1 MSRPLL
7 WLLLL
12 LFAAVSVTMS
22 GCHGAPPDPHTVT
35 MLIESSPTNLDLR
48 IGTDGQS
55 EHIGSLIFD
64 ALVRKDEHYNVQPWL
79 ATSWD
84 HPDPLTWIFHIRQ
97 QVHFHDGR
105 MLTAGD
111 VKWTLDSMHN
121 GAIITAKSGAFTK
134 IDHVAAPNPATCI
147 VYMKKPDP
155 FLLWNLSDG
164 AIGIVP
170 SGSGKDFWKH
180 PIGTGP
186 FRFVSAQQ
194 DRDVVLERSPDSWQP
209 LPPIERIRFAV
220 VPDAITRALEL
231 QKGSADVAINA
242 LSPDMVV
249 ALRQNSHLVIDTS
262 PGTIVNY
269 LAFNLRDPF
278 LKDMRVRQAIAY
290 AIDRQLIIHTLWR
303 DQARLADSLLP
314 PGHWARTDNIERYN
328 YDPATANRILDEA
341 GYGRGPGGTRFHL
354 QMKIS
359 TDETTR
365 LMALVLQ
372 QHLREIGIALDV
384 RSYEFATFYSDIT
397 KGAFSLYALRW
408 IGGNESPDIF
418 RYAYTTEA
426 LPPHGANRGHYFNAA
441 VDATIADASLASDNA
456 EQRADYRKVQQIL
469 AREVPSINLWYLD
482 NVLVHTPRLHNT
494 HVSPSGDYDFLRQT
508 TVTP

>member
-1 MSRPLL
+1 MYRPR
-7 WLLLL
+7 LLLL
-12 LFAAVSVTMS
+12 LALVAAAVTIT
-22 GCHGAPPDPHTVT
+22 GCHAAPPDPHTVT

-48 IGTDGQS
+48 IGTDAQS

-64 ALVRKDEHYNVQPWL
+64 SLVRKDEHYNVQPWI
-79 ATSWD
+79 ATGWD
-84 HPDPLTWIFHIRQ
+84 HPDPLTWIFHIRPN
-97 QVHFHDGR
+97 VHFQDGR
-105 MLTAGD
+105 TLTAAD
-111 VKWTLDSMHN
+111 VKWTLDSMHS
-121 GAIITAKSGAFTK
+121 GAIITAKSGAFNK
-134 IDHVAAPNPATCI
+134 VDHVDAPNPATCI
-147 VYMKKPDP
+147 VHLKQPDP

-170 SGSGKDFWKH
+170 NGSGKDFWQH
-180 PIGTGP
+180 PVGTGP
-186 FRFVSAQQ
+186 FRFVSQQQ
-194 DRDVVLERSPDSWQP
+194 DRDVVLERSANSWQP
-209 LPPIERIRFAV
+209 LPPIERIHFAV

-249 ALRQNSHLVIDTS
+249 ALRRNSHLVIDTS

-269 LAFNLRDPF
+269 LSFNMRDPF
-278 LKDMRVRQAIAY
+278 LKDVRVRQAIAH
-290 AIDRQLIIHTLWR
+290 AINRPLIIHALWR

-314 PGHWARTDNIERYN
+314 PGHWARTDDIERYP
-328 YDPATANRILDEA
+328 YDPTAANRLLDSA
-341 GYGRGPGGTRFHL
+341 GYRRGKNGVRFHL

-365 LMALVLQ
+365 LLALVLQ
-372 QHLREIGIALDV
+372 QQFREIGIALDV

-397 KGAFSLYALRW
+397 KGAFSLYGLRW
-408 IGGNESPDIF
+408 IGGNESPDIY

-441 VDATIADASLASDNA
+441 VDAAIARASLASDTA
-456 EQRADYRKVQQIL
+456 EQRADYVKVQQII

-482 NVLVHTPRLHNT
+482 NVLVHVRRLHNA
-494 HVSPSGDYDFLRQT
+494 HVSPSGDYDFLRHAT
-508 TVTP
+508 LAP

>member
-1 MSRPLL
+1 
-7 WLLLL
+7 LLL
-12 LFAAVSVTMS
+12 LFAAASVTIS

-105 MLTAGD
+105 TLTASD

-134 IDHVAAPNPATCI
+134 IDHVDAPNPATCI
-147 VYMKKPDP
+147 VHLKKPDP

-194 DRDVVLERSPDSWQP
+194 DRDVVLERSSDSWQP

-249 ALRQNSHLVIDTS
+249 ALRQKSHLAIDTS

-278 LKDMRVRQAIAY
+278 LKDVRVRQAIAH

-314 PGHWARTDNIERYN
+314 PGHWARTDAIRRYN
-328 YDPATANRILDEA
+328 YDPATANRLLDDA
-341 GYGRGPGGTRFHL
+341 GYRRGAGGARFHL

-372 QHLREIGIALDV
+372 QQLRQIGIALDV

-426 LPPHGANRGHYFNAA
+426 LPPHGANRGHYYNAG
-441 VDATIADASLASDNA
+441 VDAAIAHASLASDNA
-456 EQRADYRKVQQIL
+456 VQHADYMKVQQIL

-482 NVLVHTPRLHNT
+482 NLLVHTPRLRNP
-494 HVSPSGDYDFLRQT
+494 HVSPSGDYDFLRQAT
-508 TVTP
+508 LTP